1 MESLVIRKLKFFTHC
16 TLLAITPSLLAYP
29 EYSSSQ
35 AMPKTVNWLGD
46 WWWGTQEQTTEWVRP
61 TTYDE
66 IMQMLD
72 DLESGELERRYP
84 PEQLERVNEYLATLA
99 REGILPNEFD
109 EETDLEEDSYD
120 LLYGEDSGFQL
131 ARYLESSSDY
141 MIIPAVLNGYSGYN
155 IVQCGKI
162 SKAWKKTKK
171 FCKKHKKSII
181 IGAVVVVAVAAVTVA
196 VVVATSASAASA
208 AGAAGAAGVAVSG
221 SGSSSGS
228 SKSESNRSSSSTSSG
243 SQTSSSTAPTFQG
256 AMEDQVTSFKEHL
269 AGENFFQPS
278 GVGQDLSIEETGRVA
293 GSLFAH
299 DSFNHFNNQISN
311 YPQLSEEL
319 RSISLHPDFAL
330 PSGATDNPIGFGHNE
345 IDSRF
350 SSNSGSL
357 FSDPSREV
365 NVDALSY
372 QIRGEKATELGYYGQ
387 AAHDFGKAIELNP
400 TDPFPYL
407 ERGFANFGLRNY
419 DQSLKDFNH
428 YTSQI
433 PETPKAHPFS
443 TSEFTRGFVKGLP
456 KGVLESGEGII
467 TLVSDLVTN
476 PIHTVGQMI
485 DACTTLVDFARND
498 DWETIGQAL
507 SPELHQ
513 LITQWDTLSSDKR
526 GELAGYAL
534 GKHGAD
540 IATPGV
546 AAKIASKGIKG
557 AKELTS
563 VCKNLQTAEKTLILE
578 SVAQLENGGKIRGV
592 MQAKFASRAEE
603 LGFTAK
609 EIAQLEKIGAIES
622 EIGSITSNVPKTVRQ
637 NIIFTEHS
645 LQRAIERGV
654 TREAIF
660 DAIES
665 PLEVS
670 PVKLDSR
677 GRPSQRFIGK
687 KAEVVLNPE
696 TGGIVSVNPTST
708 KKAEKLINELSNVNS
723 N

>member
-1 MESLVIRKLKFFTHC
+1 MKKLKFFIHS
-16 TLLAITPSLLAYP
+16 TLLATTPSLFAYP
-29 EYSSSQ
+29 EYSFPQSS
-35 AMPKTVNWLGD
+35 PKTENWLED
-46 WWWGTQEQTTEWVRP
+46 WWWGTQEQAAEWVRP

-72 DLESGELERRYP
+72 DLESGELQRRYR

-109 EETDLEEDSYD
+109 EEADLEEDSYD
-120 LLYGEDSGFQL
+120 LLYGVDSGFQL
-131 ARYLESSSDY
+131 ARYLESSSEY
-141 MIIPAVLNGYSGYN
+141 MIIPAVLNGYSRYN

-171 FCKKHKKSII
+171 FCKKHKKAII
-181 IGAVVVVAVAAVTVA
+181 IGAAVVVAVAAITVA

-208 AGAAGAAGVAVSG
+208 ASTAAAAVGAAGADASG
-221 SGSSSGS
+221 SGS
-228 SKSESNRSSSSTSSG
+228 SKSESSGSSSSSA
-243 SQTSSSTAPTFQG
+243 SQTSSNNDQTFQG
-256 AMEDQVTSFKEHL
+256 TMEDQITSFKEHL
-269 AGENFFQPS
+269 AGENFFQSFETDP
-278 GVGQDLSIEETGRVA
+278 GLSIEETGRVA
-293 GSLFAH
+293 GTLFAH
-299 DSFNHFNNQISN
+299 DSFNYFNNQISN

-319 RSISLHPDFAL
+319 RSISSHPDFSL
-330 PSGATDNPIGFGHNE
+330 PPGATDNPVGFGHNE
-345 IDSRF
+345 IDVRF

-365 NVDALSY
+365 NIDALSY
-372 QIRGEKATELGYYGQ
+372 QIRGEKATKLGYYGQ
-387 AAHDFGKAIELNP
+387 AVHDFGKAIELNP

-419 DQSLKDFNH
+419 DQSLKDFH
-428 YTSQI
+428 HFTSQI
-433 PETPKAHPFS
+433 PETPKAHSFS

-456 KGVLESGEGII
+456 KGVLESGKGII
-467 TLVSDLVTN
+467 TLVSDLFIN
-476 PIHTVGQMI
+476 PIHTIGQMI
-485 DACTTLVDFARND
+485 DACATLVDLARND

-513 LITQWDTLSSDKR
+513 LISQWDTLSPDKR

-534 GKHGAD
+534 GKHGTD

-578 SVAQLENGGKIRGV
+578 SVGQLENGEKIRGL

-622 EIGSITSNVPKTVRQ
+622 EIGSITSNVPKTTRQ

-665 PLEVS
+665 PLKVS

-708 KKAEKLINELSNVNS
+708 KKAEKLINELLNVNS

>member
-1 MESLVIRKLKFFTHC
+1 MKKLKTVTHSIMLI
-16 TLLAITPSLLAYP
+16 TTPSIFAYP
-29 EYSSSQ
+29 QNNLPQAISQ
-35 AMPKTVNWLGD
+35 RVSFWGD
-46 WWWGTQEQTTEWVRP
+46 QEKAEEWVRP

-66 IMQMLD
+66 IMQMLE
-72 DLESGELERRYP
+72 DLESGELERKYP

-99 REGILPNEFD
+99 KEGILPNEFD
-109 EETDLEEDSYD
+109 EEADLEEDAYD

-131 ARYLESSSDY
+131 ARYLENSSEY
-141 MIIPAVLNGYSGYN
+141 MIIPAVLNSYSGYN
-155 IVQCGKI
+155 IIQCGKI

-171 FCKKHKKSII
+171 FVKKHKKEII
-181 IGAVVVVAVAAVTVA
+181 IGAVVVVAVAAVIVA
-196 VVVATSASAASA
+196 VVVVSSASAASAA
-208 AGAAGAAGVAVSG
+208 AGAAGAAGAAASGSG
-221 SGSSSGS
+221 SGSSAS
-228 SKSESNRSSSSTSSG
+228 SKSESSGGSPSASSGSPSASSG
-243 SQTSSSTAPTFQG
+243 SQTSSNDAPTFK
-256 AMEDQVTSFKEHL
+256 AAIEDQVSSFKEHL
-269 AGENFFQPS
+269 ASENFFQPS
-278 GVGQDLSIEETGRVA
+278 EAGQGLSMEEKGRIV

-299 DSFNHFNNQISN
+299 DSFNHFNNQIPN
-311 YPQLSEEL
+311 YSQLSEEL
-319 RSISLHPDFAL
+319 YSISSHPDFPL
-330 PSGATDNPIGFGHNE
+330 SSGAGNNPVGFGHNE

-350 SSNSGSL
+350 SSNCGPM
-357 FSDPSREV
+357 FSDPSREI
-365 NVDALSY
+365 NIDALSY

-400 TDPFPYL
+400 TNPLPYL

-419 DQSLKDFNH
+419 DQFLEDFRH
-428 YTSQI
+428 FTSQI

-443 TSEFTRGFVKGLP
+443 VSEFSRGFVKGLP

-485 DACTTLVDFARND
+485 DACTTLVDLARNE
-498 DWETIGQAL
+498 DWEIIGQAL

-546 AAKIASKGIKG
+546 AAKIASKGIKD

-578 SVAQLENGGKIRGV
+578 SVAQLDNGGKIRGV

-609 EIAQLEKIGAIES
+609 EIAQLEKIGTIEG
-622 EIGSITSNVPKTVRQ
+622 EIGSITNNVPKAVRQ

-660 DAIES
+660 YAIES
-665 PLEVS
+665 PLKVG
-670 PVKLDSR
+670 PIKLDAR

-696 TGGIVSVNPTST
+696 TRGIVSVNPTST

>member
-1 MESLVIRKLKFFTHC
+1 M
-16 TLLAITPSLLAYP
+16 PSLLAYP

-35 AMPKTVNWLGD
+35 ATPKTVNWLEDRSSGAQKHTAA
-46 WWWGTQEQTTEWVRP
+46 WARP

-66 IMQMLD
+66 ITHMLD

-84 PEQLERVNEYLATLA
+84 PDQLEHVNEYLATLA

-109 EETDLEEDSYD
+109 EEADLEEDSYD

-131 ARYLESSSDY
+131 ARSMQSSNKY
-141 MIIPAVLNGYSGYN
+141 TVVPAVLNGFSGYD
-155 IVQCGKI
+155 IVRCSKI
-162 SKAWKKTKK
+162 SNAWKKTKK
-171 FCKKHKKSII
+171 FCKKHKKAII
-181 IGAVVVVAVAAVTVA
+181 IGAVVVVAVTAVTVA
-196 VVVATSASAASA
+196 VVVATSAGTASA
-208 AGAAGAAGVAVSG
+208 TSTVAGAAGAAASA
-221 SGSSSGS
+221 SGS
-228 SKSESNRSSSSTSSG
+228 SKAESSASS
-243 SQTSSSTAPTFQG
+243 APTFQG
-256 AMEDQVTSFKEHL
+256 AMEDQVASFKEHL
-269 AGENFFQPS
+269 AEENFFQS
-278 GVGQDLSIEETGRVA
+278 SETGQGLSIEETGRVA
-293 GSLFAH
+293 GTLFAH
-299 DSFNHFNNQISN
+299 DSFNYFNNQIPN
-311 YPQLSEEL
+311 HLQFSEEL
-319 RSISLHPDFAL
+319 RSMSSYPDFTL
-330 PSGATDNPIGFGHNE
+330 PQGATDNPIGFGHNE

-350 SSNSGSL
+350 ASHCGPM

-365 NVDALSY
+365 SIDALSY
-372 QIRGEKATELGYYGQ
+372 QMRGEAARQYGYYDQ
-387 AAHDFGKAIELNP
+387 AVDDFGKAIELNP

-485 DACTTLVDFARND
+485 DACTTLVDLARSD
-498 DWETIGQAL
+498 DLETIGQAL

-546 AAKIASKGIKG
+546 AAKIASKGIKS

-609 EIAQLEKIGAIES
+609 EIVQLEKIGVIES
-622 EIGSITSNVPKTVRQ
+622 EIGSITSNVPKTIRQ

-645 LQRAIERGV
+645 LQRVIERGV

-665 PLEVS
+665 PLKVS
-670 PVKLDSR
+670 PVKFDSR

-708 KKAEKLINELSNVNS
+708 KKAEKLITELSNVNS

>member
-1 MESLVIRKLKFFTHC
+1 MRKLKFFSHC

-29 EYSSSQ
+29 EHSFTQ
-35 AMPKTVNWLGD
+35 TAPKTVNWLRD
-46 WWWGTQEQTTEWVRP
+46 WWWGTQEQAAQWVRP
-61 TTYDE
+61 KTYDE

-84 PEQLERVNEYLATLA
+84 LEQLERVNEYLATLA

-109 EETDLEEDSYD
+109 EEADLEEDSYD

-131 ARYLESSSDY
+131 ARYLESSSEY
-141 MIIPAVLNGYSGYN
+141 MIVPAVFNGYSGYN

-171 FCKKHKKSII
+171 FCKKHKKAII
-181 IGAVVVVAVAAVTVA
+181 IGAVVVVAVTAVTVA

-208 AGAAGAAGVAVSG
+208 ASTALGTAGAAGASASG

-228 SKSESNRSSSSTSSG
+228 SKSESSGSSSSTSSTPRV
-243 SQTSSSTAPTFQG
+243 SPNTAPTFQT
-256 AMEDQVTSFKEHL
+256 AMEDQVASFKEHL
-269 AGENFFQPS
+269 ASENFFQSPEIS
-278 GVGQDLSIEETGRVA
+278 QGLSIEETGRVA

-299 DSFNHFNNQISN
+299 DSFNHFNKQIPY

-319 RSISLHPDFAL
+319 LCISSYPDFTL
-330 PSGATDNPIGFGHNE
+330 SHGVTDNPVGFGHNE

-350 SSNSGSL
+350 SSNSGPM
-357 FSDPSREV
+357 FSDPSRKV
-365 NVDALSY
+365 NFDALSY

-387 AAHDFGKAIELNP
+387 AAHDFGKAIEFNP
-400 TDPFPYL
+400 MDPLPYL
-407 ERGFANFGLRNY
+407 ERGFANFGLGNY
-419 DQSLKDFNH
+419 DQFLKDFH
-428 YTSQI
+428 DFTSQI
-433 PETPKAHPFS
+433 PETIKAHPFS
-443 TSEFTRGFVKGLP
+443 ASEFTRGFVKGLP
-456 KGVLESGEGII
+456 KGVLESSEGII

-476 PIHTVGQMI
+476 PIYTVGQMI
-485 DACTTLVDFARND
+485 DACTILVGLARNE
-498 DWETIGQAL
+498 DWEIIGQAL

-513 LITQWDTLSSDKR
+513 LITQWDTLSSEKR
-526 GELAGYAL
+526 GDLAGYAL

-540 IATPGV
+540 IAVPGL
-546 AAKIASKGIKG
+546 AAKIASKGIKS

-563 VCKNLQTAEKTLILE
+563 ICKNLQTAEKTLILE

-592 MQAKFASRAEE
+592 MQAKFASRGEE
-603 LGFTAK
+603 LGFTGK
-609 EIAQLEKIGAIES
+609 EIAQLEKIGVIES
-622 EIGSITSNVPKTVRQ
+622 EISSITSNGPKTVRQ

-654 TREAIF
+654 AREAIF

-665 PLEVS
+665 PLKIGL
-670 PVKLDSR
+670 VKLDAR

-687 KAEVVLNPE
+687 KAE
-696 TGGIVSVNPTST
+696 
-708 KKAEKLINELSNVNS
+708 KLINEMSNVNS